1 MVNVFYNF
9 GANIAVIPLWS
20 TKLIIN
26 VKATTSNA
34 LKVTM
39 SIYYW
44 LLVL

>member
-9 GANIAVIPLWS
+9 GANIAVISLWS

-26 VKATTSNA
+26 VKATTSK
-34 LKVTM
+34 KVTM
-39 SIYYW
+39 SISYW